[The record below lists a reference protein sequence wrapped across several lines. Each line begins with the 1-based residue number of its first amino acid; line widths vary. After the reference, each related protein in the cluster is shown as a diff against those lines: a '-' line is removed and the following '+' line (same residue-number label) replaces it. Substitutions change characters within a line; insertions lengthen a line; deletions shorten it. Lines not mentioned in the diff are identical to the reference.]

1 MQQHE
6 HSTHENTQE
15 GQDGL
20 FALDLMLLQQK
31 SDTSVK

>member
-1 MQQHE
+1 MN
-6 HSTHENTQE
+6 TARMKTQE

-20 FALDLMLLQQK
+20 FALDLTLLQQK